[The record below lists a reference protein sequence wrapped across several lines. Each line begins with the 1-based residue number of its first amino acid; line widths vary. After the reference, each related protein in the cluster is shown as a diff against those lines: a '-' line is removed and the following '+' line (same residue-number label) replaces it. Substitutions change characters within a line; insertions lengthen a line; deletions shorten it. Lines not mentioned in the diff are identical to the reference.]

1 MKKIKKEYDIDI
13 EGEINSPIVGLETDN
28 EGNKYFSISFDPKG
42 LVNIYGERTYI
53 LVDVNTGKT
62 LFKTSYFKR
71 NDGEKPPFYRYLE
84 MKKGNTTSLFIEET
98 TEPKELGVPYKQ
110 GGVLPSWYL
119 PFIHGRAYNREE
131 WAAYVKR
138 QNWLVRWWLS

>member
-1 MKKIKKEYDIDI
+1 
-13 EGEINSPIVGLETDN
+13 
-28 EGNKYFSISFDPKG
+28 
-42 LVNIYGERTYI
+42 
-53 LVDVNTGKT
+53 
-62 LFKTSYFKR
+62 
-71 NDGEKPPFYRYLE
+71 

-110 GGVLPSWYL
+110 EGYYPPGTYRLYD
-119 PFIHGRAYNREE
+119 GRAYNREE